1 MNCGGLKV
9 FQRSGGWSDVGRFGI
24 GCKLFG
30 FAISKVKRQMR
41 MSKQGYPRIRFCKV
55 PPCLYL
61 QYICYITLFHL
72 HDVRREPTDFSCT
85 SLSWILDVPKSNF
98 IQKYLRWG
106 PQIAWVGRVLQH
118 QTSRFPSLR
127 APPWP
132 THPRPHQWCNT
143 SGANDVDTH
152 TVQPREECWNYGGQS
167 HFRARWRSN
176 SEVCGNIIFP
186 EQSKTTKK
194 KHPSPL
200 LLLISLWA
208 VLERF
213 FAAHFS
219 TILPPPKMSLA

>member
-72 HDVRREPTDFSCT
+72 HDVCREPTDFSCT

-152 TVQPREECWNYGGQS
+152 SSATWRVLELRGPKPLSGQVTFKFWS
-167 HFRARWRSN
+167 LWEYHLSRTIKKN
-176 SEVCGNIIFP
+176 
-186 EQSKTTKK
+186 KK